1 MDDFTEATARR
12 ARWVKQ
18 EGHYQAWSTGE
29 VLAVALVLRDEQM
42 LKEMDHTPQ
51 EAAQRV
57 YGGMLSPPANF
68 NAWLKS
74 VRETL

>member
-1 MDDFTEATARR
+1 MDDFAAATARR

-18 EGHYQAWSTGE
+18 EGSYQAWSTGE
-29 VLAVALVLRDEQM
+29 TLAVALVLRDKDL
-42 LKEMDHTPQ
+42 LKEMDYTPQ

-57 YGGMLSPPANF
+57 YGGMVNPPRDF

-74 VRETL
+74 VRENL

>member
-1 MDDFTEATARR
+1 MDEFATSTARR

-18 EGHYQAWSTGE
+18 EGYYQAWSMGE
-29 VLAVALVLRDEQM
+29 KLAVALVLRDKALLKQM
-42 LKEMDHTPQ
+42 DYTAQ

-57 YGGMLSPPANF
+57 YGGMVNPPGDF

-74 VRETL
+74 IREAL

>member
-1 MDDFTEATARR
+1 MDDFAQATARR

-29 VLAVALVLRDEQM
+29 TLAVALVLRDKAL
-42 LKEMDHTPQ
+42 LKEMDYTAQ

-57 YGGMLSPPANF
+57 YGGMVAPPRDF
-68 NAWLKS
+68 NAWLRS
-74 VRETL
+74 IRETL